1 MGSGSQKVMRQFNPE
16 DKLSR
21 TSETLATQLDRE
33 TVLMSI
39 DAGAYYGLADT
50 AQSIWEKL
58 ETPLTFSALVDKLV
72 EEYNIAPEEC
82 AATLQPFLADMEK
95 EGLLRVE

>member
-1 MGSGSQKVMRQFNPE
+1 MRHFRSE

-21 TSETLATQLDRE
+21 VQNLLSAEFDQE

-39 DAGAYYGLADT
+39 DAGAYYGLEGT
-50 AQSIWEKL
+50 ARSIWEIL
-58 ETPLTFSALVDKLV
+58 ETPLTFSDLMDRLA
-72 EEYNIAPEEC
+72 EEYKVSPETC
-82 AATLQPFLADMEK
+82 AADVERFLGEMDR

>member
-1 MGSGSQKVMRQFNPE
+1 MRSFKPD

-21 TSETLATQLDRE
+21 TQDLLSTELDQE

-39 DAGAYYGLADT
+39 DAGAYYGLKGT
-50 AQSIWEKL
+50 AQSIWEHL
-58 ETPLTFSALVDKLV
+58 ETPLTFSALVDCLV
-72 EEYNIAPEEC
+72 KEYQITPEAC
-82 AATLQPFLADMEK
+82 AADLEPFLAELDR

>member
-1 MGSGSQKVMRQFNPE
+1 MRVYRPE

-21 TSETLATQLDRE
+21 TQMLSTELDQE

-39 DAGAYYGLADT
+39 DAGAYYGLKGT
-50 AQSIWEKL
+50 AQCIWEQL
-58 ETPLTFSALVDKLV
+58 ETPLTFSALVARLV
-72 EEYNIAPEEC
+72 EEYEVSPEAC
-82 AATLQPFLADMEK
+82 AADLAGFLAEMER

>member
-1 MGSGSQKVMRQFNPE
+1 MRSFKPE

-21 TSETLATQLDRE
+21 TASVLATDLDQE

-39 DAGAYYGLADT
+39 EAGAYYGMADT
-50 AQSIWEKL
+50 ARTIWEKL
-58 ETPLTFSALVDKLV
+58 ETPLTFSALVDQLV
-72 EEYNIAPEEC
+72 KEYEISPDAC
-82 AATLQPFLADMEK
+82 AAELQRFLGEMEQ

>member
-1 MGSGSQKVMRQFNPE
+1 MRHFRSE

-21 TSETLATQLDRE
+21 VLDLLSAEFDQE

-39 DAGAYYGLADT
+39 DAGAYYGLEGPAR
-50 AQSIWEKL
+50 SIWEIL
-58 ETPLTFSALVDKLV
+58 ETPLTFSDLVGRLV
-72 EEYNIAPEEC
+72 EEYKVSPETC
-82 AATLQPFLADMEK
+82 AADVERFLGEMDR

>member
-1 MGSGSQKVMRQFNPE
+1 MRAYRPE

-21 TSETLATQLDRE
+21 TQMLSTELDQE

-39 DAGAYYGLADT
+39 DAGAYYGLKGT
-50 AQSIWEKL
+50 AQCIWEQL
-58 ETPLTFSALVDKLV
+58 ETPLTFSALVDRLV
-72 EEYNIAPEEC
+72 EEYEVSPEIC
-82 AATLQPFLADMEK
+82 AADLSGFLAEMER

>member
-1 MGSGSQKVMRQFNPE
+1 MRHFNPE
-16 DKLSR
+16 DRLSR

-58 ETPLTFSALVDKLV
+58 ETPLTFSALVDKLM
-72 EEYNIAPEEC
+72 EEYDVSREDCETN
-82 AATLQPFLADMEK
+82 LQQFLNEMEK

>member
-1 MGSGSQKVMRQFNPE
+1 MHFGPE

-21 TSETLATQLDRE
+21 VQNLLSTELDQE

-39 DAGAYYGLADT
+39 DAGAYYGLEGPAR
-50 AQSIWEKL
+50 SIWEIL
-58 ETPLTFSALVDKLV
+58 ETPLTFSALVDRLV
-72 EEYNIAPEEC
+72 EEYQVSPETC
-82 AATLQPFLADMEK
+82 AADLEGFLSEMVQ